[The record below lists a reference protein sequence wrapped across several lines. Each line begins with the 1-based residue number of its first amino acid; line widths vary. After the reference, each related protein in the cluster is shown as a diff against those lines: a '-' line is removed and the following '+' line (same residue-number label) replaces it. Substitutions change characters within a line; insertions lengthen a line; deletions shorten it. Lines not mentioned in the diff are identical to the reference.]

1 MALDTAQTGKISSEE
16 WTARFGSSDGFD
28 RYDTDSS
35 GDIDQAE
42 FLKAKQMEA
51 IAGLVKDALGEDWT
65 NVPIGEIVVKENSG
79 FGGEVCYKVSALGAT
94 PEAVALHTRSE
105 RSTAVNEG
113 RTEAASLVFS
123 DHGIGPKR
131 LAQGDDWN
139 IEPLEV

>member
-79 FGGEVCYKVSALGAT
+79 FGGEVCYKVSAPGAT

-105 RSTAVNEG
+105 RSTAVSEG

-139 IEPLEV
+139 IEPW